1 MKRLLL
7 LVVVGFSLNANAVT
21 TGIDSNREFKLTV
34 TEVSSYYCARSNV
47 LSLESC
53 IEEFNRCLV
62 SIAFDRIKIS
72 QSVKFLNAI
81 TFCNNSLTEI

>member
-1 MKRLLL
+1 MKTMLLMIVL
-7 LVVVGFSLNANAVT
+7 SVNANAEVLS
-21 TGIDSNREFKLTV
+21 DSNREFKMTV
-34 TEVSSYYCARSNV
+34 KEVSQYYCQRSNV

-53 IEEFNRCLV
+53 VDEFNRCLV

-72 QSVKFLNAI
+72 QSIKFLNAI